1 MNLAGTNGRTALS
14 GANYTYD
21 ENGNMTHDGRMNLD
35 VTYDLFGMPQSVEQN
50 GTLKCAYTYLADGTK
65 VMVQDNANSSLSN
78 GYLYLGSM
86 VFKKTGTSYAFESTD
101 FGGGRIINV
110 NGALS
115 PYYYTTDHLGSVRVI
130 TDANGNVVERNDYY
144 PFGKRMT
151 TGNMYPTTSSNRWKY
166 NGKEVQ
172 TTGNVNWLDYGAREY
187 DEVIGRFVK
196 PDAYSERYPSLSL
209 YQYAANNPSCN
220 IDVNGDSIWVSTY
233 NTTKDA
239 NGNSTTTNS
248 RYHYGQDSKGNYG
261 FLDSKGNSYSGNDKF
276 VGQLTTALGDLSQ
289 GGPTGAELVNDL
301 MTSTNNTDIVN
312 RTINKADNENGAY
325 ILWNSSG
332 TNGGPDQNGS
342 TTRPSF
348 IGLGHE
354 MAHVQDVWSGT
365 INNNTW
371 VTETLLNSQIINIP
385 YAELYATHIENKLRA
400 ENNIPLRASYSSYET
415 GGIDPNTRII
425 RANTNESIYY
435 NKYGHT
441 NYLPLKKN
449 EMPFHY

>member
-1 MNLAGTNGRTALS
+1 MTCRGLK
-14 GANYTYD
+14 YD
-21 ENGNMTHDGRMNLD
+21 Q
-35 VTYDLFGMPQSVEQN
+35 FN

-65 VMVQDNANSSLSN
+65 VMVQDNANSLSSN

-86 VFKKTGTSYAFESTD
+86 VFKKTGTNYAFESTD

-130 TDANGNVVERNDYY
+130 TDASGNVTERNDYY
-144 PFGKRMT
+144 AFGKRMT
-151 TGNMYPTTSSNRWKY
+151 TGGTYPVMVSNRWKY

-220 IDVNGDSIWVSTY
+220 IDVNGDSIGVSTY
-233 NTTKDA
+233 NTTVDA
-239 NGNSTTTNS
+239 NGNSTTTTS

-301 MTSTNNTDIVN
+301 MTSTNNTEVVN
-312 RTINKADNENGAY
+312 RKVNRVDTQNGAY
-325 ILWNSSG
+325 IILWNSNG

-342 TTRPSF
+342 TTRQSF

-354 MAHVQDVWSGT
+354 MAHIQDIWSGT

-371 VTETLLNSQIINIP
+371 VTEPSSSGQTINIP

-441 NYLPLKKN
+441 NYLPLKQN
-449 EMPFHY
+449 EIPFHY